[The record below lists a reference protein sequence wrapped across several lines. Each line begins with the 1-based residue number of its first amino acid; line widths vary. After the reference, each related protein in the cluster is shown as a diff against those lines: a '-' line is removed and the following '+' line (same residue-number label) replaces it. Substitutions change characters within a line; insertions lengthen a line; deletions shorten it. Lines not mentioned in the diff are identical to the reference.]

1 MLIGVL
7 PAFGCPNWVFLTL
20 QAVDAAAVL
29 QCRGCADPGQ
39 GAAGRRAPI
48 DGPAGHAGEAGHS
61 HGDPDPAAPGL
72 AEGPAGRHNHKYG
85 CAGILDFGF
94 DFGDFSR
101 IYIPPFT
108 RPTRTVWYALRRV
121 HAYRI
126 LIGAYDPDV
135 VIKSRLE
142 GAPPAGSGFE
152 VDELHLH
159 LEKADGL
166 STACPC
172 LPGTKSH
179 QVRKLYLWMC
189 L

>member
-1 MLIGVL
+1 M
-7 PAFGCPNWVFLTL
+7 PRPSSN
-20 QAVDAAAVL
+20 AAAVL
-29 QCRGCADPGQ
+29 TRGREQ
-39 GAAGRRAPI
+39 QAGELRSMVRPVTPEKLVTPTVTPILPRRASRK
-48 DGPAGHAGEAGHS
+48 AR
-61 HGDPDPAAPGL
+61 PAATTTNTDVQVFWTSALTL
-72 AEGPAGRHNHKYG
+72 AIFHV
-85 CAGILDFGF
+85 
-94 DFGDFSR
+94 
-101 IYIPPFT
+101 YIPPFT
-108 RPTRTVWYALRRV
+108 CPTRTVWYALRRV

-179 QVRKLYLWMC
+179 QVRKLCLCLWMC